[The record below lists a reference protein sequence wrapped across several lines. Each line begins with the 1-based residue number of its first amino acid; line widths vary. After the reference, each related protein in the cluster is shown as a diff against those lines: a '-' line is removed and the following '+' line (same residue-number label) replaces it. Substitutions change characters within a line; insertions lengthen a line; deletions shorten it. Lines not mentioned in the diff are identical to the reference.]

1 MRESPT
7 RSELAWRCR
16 RGTRELDLLLLG
28 WLDRCFEGASE
39 EERAG
44 FAALLALPDPELMRQ
59 LLAAEAES
67 GTPLAAAARAVAET
81 TAGAAA
87 QGRPTAPSAA
97 QEAAQEVAVEAA
109 PAASRGRSRP
119 RRWNLRPVRGSNF

>member
-1 MRESPT
+1 MAAMRESPT

-28 WLDRCFEGASE
+28 WLDRRFEGASE

-44 FAALLALPDPELMRQ
+44 FAALLALPDPQLMRQ
-59 LLAAEAES
+59 LLAGEAGL
-67 GTPLAAAARAVAET
+67 GTPLAAAARAVTEA

-97 QEAAQEVAVEAA
+97 QEGV
-109 PAASRGRSRP
+109 PAASRGAQPPLSVEPSARSCI
-119 RRWNLRPVRGSNF
+119 